1 MSQEENDSV
10 VWRKDNG
17 KIGKSGFCSRSY
29 EPDVHSSQFSFLLD
43 LVNKY
48 WFHSY
53 NLCLELGFEAL
64 AVNKIIMIPALL
76 KFNLNKS
83 INNE

>member
-1 MSQEENDSV
+1 MLRPTAKILDRPDLHSLYWVGMSQEENDSV

-48 WFHSY
+48 
-53 NLCLELGFEAL
+53 
-64 AVNKIIMIPALL
+64 
-76 KFNLNKS
+76 
-83 INNE
+83 